1 VWVVENMMK
10 KTVVRYL
17 VAVVLTTFL
26 SIAVA
31 EYIQRGPLPFPAEI
45 LTPIMIPLVFSY
57 WSSSLFNS
65 AIIWRFLFAGASLAL
80 NLLLFLPVLLNE
92 KFKTQLAFMSVQ
104 TAVLAVYVLI
114 SIPFFKM
121 FARWM
126 SV

>member
-1 VWVVENMMK
+1 MK

-31 EYIQRGPLPFPAEI
+31 EYIQRGALPFPAEI

-57 WSSSLFNS
+57 WSSSLFDS
-65 AIIWRFLFAGASLAL
+65 ALIWRFLFAGASLAL
-80 NLLLFLPVLLNE
+80 NLLLFLPVLLNDQ
-92 KFKTQLAFMSVQ
+92 FKTQRAFMSIQ
-104 TAVLAVYVLI
+104 IAVLATYVLV
-114 SIPFFKM
+114 SIPFFRM
-121 FARWM
+121 FVRWM